1 MAQPLA
7 EAQSAITVIVKWGKW
22 HKAVELDKS
31 EPVEL
36 FKAQLFSL
44 TDVLVERRSRRLNE
58 RPAHEDKAAKRE

>member
-36 FKAQLFSL
+36 FKAQLIS
-44 TDVLVERRSRRLNE
+44 D
-58 RPAHEDKAAKRE
+58 